1 MKQRLKQVRVSDET
15 HHKLKM
21 LAAEKSMT
29 LDQVLQWLMKVTK

>member
-1 MKQRLKQVRVSDET
+1 MKQIRVSDET

-29 LDQVLQWLMKVTK
+29 LDQVLQWLMKVNK